1 MREAISGD
9 EWQQEAKE
17 RRLGRGG
24 EGGLAE
30 GVAIIKWQ
38 SSGNPAAIQWQ
49 LSGNQVAIKRT
60 CRGRHGAPSRQRR
73 RSGRDYVAA
82 SLKRDSGLGEPLP
95 CYDAAY
101 GAAARS
107 LSGRR

>member
-49 LSGNQVAIKRT
+49 SSGNPVAIEWQSSGNQEDLPRASRSSFSPKEAVGSRLCRSEPEKR
-60 CRGRHGAPSRQRR
+60 
-73 RSGRDYVAA
+73 
-82 SLKRDSGLGEPLP
+82 LG
-95 CYDAAY
+95 
-101 GAAARS
+101 S
-107 LSGRR
+107 W

>member
-30 GVAIIKWQ
+30 GVAIIKWRSSGNPVAIQWQ
-38 SSGNPAAIQWQ
+38 SSGN
-49 LSGNQVAIKRT
+49 
-60 CRGRHGAPSRQRR
+60 
-73 RSGRDYVAA
+73 
-82 SLKRDSGLGEPLP
+82 
-95 CYDAAY
+95 
-101 GAAARS
+101 
-107 LSGRR
+107 